1 MMNSTSQFE
10 IHPDAELLNGFVEQ
24 ELRGAEREQ
33 VVVHLASCG
42 RCRQIVYLSQD
53 AAASMAGQPLE
64 LVAAMPAA
72 KEHKRP
78 WRGWQFLWAPAAAF
92 ATLAIVLFVHSTRQ
106 SERGQDVAKDAQSIA
121 PAAMPTSASPDED
134 AATLAPRRQAAPVE
148 PQASRT
154 REATGVALSPV
165 LAGAANSA
173 LARGQTAS

>member
-72 KEHKRP
+72 
-78 WRGWQFLWAPAAAF
+78 
-92 ATLAIVLFVHSTRQ
+92 
-106 SERGQDVAKDAQSIA
+106 
-121 PAAMPTSASPDED
+121 
-134 AATLAPRRQAAPVE
+134 
-148 PQASRT
+148 
-154 REATGVALSPV
+154 
-165 LAGAANSA
+165 
-173 LARGQTAS
+173 